1 MDDARTNRSEHRDPV
16 ITSDGAILMS
26 HAYGGMDLEWASYAL
41 LASHYLDK
49 PIEPCEIDCPEMH
62 LLGPGVSINESDKS
76 IAWRWSPERL
86 KDIDITSPD
95 LQVRVASTCGANT
108 LQKIKNLLPFCP
120 AEGHPSLSIT
130 KSLSLGPD
138 PLERSGTGVVLH
150 FKHWDRWKF
159 FLEEA
164 GYTPIPAFWNERSRD
179 PLEEVRERFIQIAS
193 CERIIS
199 TTVAGLGISNACGIP
214 FLYARDDSR
223 PIFHR
228 LDEVTKDCFPFMEF
242 FSYLNIQDP
251 LCVDISDI
259 ANAPEDKLENEMF
272 QNPVQLDPQADILF
286 TLPQA
291 LERYRVFELDG
302 QHIDDD

>member
-41 LASHYLDK
+41 LASHYLER
-49 PIEPCEIDCPEMH
+49 PIEPCPMDYSGVH

-86 KDIDITSPD
+86 KDIDVTSPN

-108 LQKIKNLLPFCP
+108 LQKIKNLVPFCP
-120 AEGHPSLSIT
+120 SEGHPSLSIT

-150 FKHWDRWKF
+150 FRHWDRWNFK
-159 FLEEA
+159 LKEM
-164 GYTPIPAFWNERSRD
+164 GYKVIPAFWNERSRD

-214 FLYARDDSR
+214 FLYARDATR
-223 PIFHR
+223 PIFDRIDDITH
-228 LDEVTKDCFPFMEF
+228 DCFPFMEL
-242 FSYLNIQDP
+242 FSHLNINEP

-259 ANAPEDKLENEMF
+259 SQALPEKLEMEMF
-272 QNPVQLDPQADILF
+272 ENPVQLDPLADVEF

-291 LERYRVFELDG
+291 IERCRVNGL
-302 QHIDDD
+302 